1 MLRENSNL
9 TIRTPVQFGDLKS
22 RPRSVM
28 EFEQHSSTEDGRR
41 VKARYI
47 ALNVLADVG
56 FYCAMLC

>member
-22 RPRSVM
+22 RSVM

-47 ALNVLADVG
+47 ALNVLADVD